1 MAGEQDRRT
10 ERQVDEEDEAPV
22 GELDQRAAERRPDR
36 RRGGRGSAPEA
47 HSGGPFLDRE
57 AVEDDRQGGRG
68 DRRRAD
74 ALQDAEGDQRLQR
87 GRDRAEQ
94 AGEGEAGEA
103 GEEDPLVAEAVGE
116 AAGRDE
122 QRRDHHEVAV
132 EHPGQEAAARLRERR
147 RDVGEG
153 DVDDR
158 RVEEGEEGAGAGN
171 QHARSMTTVI
181 HRGGDYTMSVGIT
194 RIVDAEAVEPARR
207 DGRERLLNGA
217 RRLLAEKGYA
227 GMELRDV
234 AERGKAPRGSI
245 YHHFPGGKRQLAIE
259 AAELEGTEI
268 RAAIERS
275 LRERGLAE
283 TLTMFGEMFRRRV
296 KDQPERLGCP
306 VAAAALARP
315 EDPALA
321 AAATKAFQSWEA
333 PIAAALRD
341 EGVGK
346 RDAETFAGLVVSTV
360 EGALIRARAAG
371 DEAPLASAVAG
382 LRAALDALLN
392 SRSRG

>member
-1 MAGEQDRRT
+1 
-10 ERQVDEEDEAPV
+10 
-22 GELDQRAAERRPDR
+22 
-36 RRGGRGSAPEA
+36 
-47 HSGGPFLDRE
+47 
-57 AVEDDRQGGRG
+57 
-68 DRRRAD
+68 
-74 ALQDAEGDQRLQR
+74 
-87 GRDRAEQ
+87 
-94 AGEGEAGEA
+94 
-103 GEEDPLVAEAVGE
+103 
-116 AAGRDE
+116 
-122 QRRDHHEVAV
+122 
-132 EHPGQEAAARLRERR
+132 
-147 RDVGEG
+147 
-153 DVDDR
+153 
-158 RVEEGEEGAGAGN
+158 
-171 QHARSMTTVI
+171 
-181 HRGGDYTMSVGIT
+181 MSVGIT
-194 RIVDAEAVEPARR
+194 RIADSEAVQPGRR

-234 AERGKAPRGSI
+234 AARGKAPRGSI

-275 LRERGLAE
+275 LSERGLAA

-346 RDAETFAGLVVSTV
+346 GDAETFAGLVVSTI
-360 EGALIRARAAG
+360 EGALVRARAAG
-371 DEAPLASAVAG
+371 DEAPLDSAVAG
-382 LRAALDALLN
+382 LRQALDALLGTA
-392 SRSRG
+392 RPKTV